1 MVLSTENPEL
11 NYTLDKENLLQHIVN
26 RIRQSLELQEI
37 LDETV
42 AEVRSYLRTDRVKI
56 YRFFEDGSG
65 EVIAESVNR
74 DRLPSLVGLN
84 FPADDIP
91 PHAREMFVK
100 ARQRS
105 IVDVNSRQ
113 IGLSPLTQTKDGES
127 SQFKE
132 IIYRPVD
139 PCHVEYLTAMGVN
152 SSVVVPLMHH
162 EKLWGLLVSHNAISR
177 RVEEREL
184 EFLQLVADQVSVAI
198 AQSALLSQARQQ
210 AEREKTVNRIAAL
223 LHSQPDIP
231 LQAALEETI
240 TAFQGSGG
248 RLYIADQTNHPSQS
262 LSVGVQP
269 IALDANNP
277 AIEQLS
283 SWQTFF
289 SPEAKPSER
298 TRIWAIADFYKQPEL
313 RTLAA
318 LFRSTSIR
326 GVLVIALQYHQQF
339 LGYLSIFRNEVDTE
353 KLWAGHFD
361 PDQRQLKP
369 RNSFAAWKESKKGQP
384 PNWTGNDLELAQAL
398 GEHFSMAIQQH
409 QLYQQIQSLNARLEQ
424 QVRDRT
430 LELEKATEQQK
441 SLAQVIAKIRASLD
455 IDTIIQAAVQEVREM
470 LEADR
475 AIVFRFYPEADCNAG
490 EIVSEDVLPPFN
502 SILLENTHDR
512 WFVEEQSI
520 SRYKQGKVH
529 AIADI
534 HASGLPNYRVEILS
548 QFQIRAKLV
557 VPLLK
562 GENLWGLLCI
572 HQCSGPRQWEPS
584 EIEFVVQIADQLS
597 VALQQTELLTQTQQ
611 QAKQLAQ
618 TLHNLKQAQTHLIQT
633 EKMSSL
639 GQLVAGVAHEINN
652 PVNFIYGNL
661 NHATDYTRELL
672 ELLQLYQHYYPD
684 PVAEIRDH
692 AQEID
697 IDFLTDDLPRI
708 LSSMKTGADR
718 IRQIVLSLRNFS
730 RFDQAEVK
738 AVNIHEGIDSTLM
751 ILQHR
756 LKAKPEHPG
765 IEVIKEYGDLPLV
778 ECYAGQLNQVFMN
791 LLSNAIDAL
800 EEQSHLPNDGL
811 EEETPSNLLP
821 EEETQSDNSQRN
833 PLLPAACRLSPT
845 ITIRTHLSQ
854 ETNGESVVIQIADNG
869 PGIPEKVKE
878 RIFDPFFT
886 TKPVG
891 QGTGLGLS
899 ISYQIVTERHGGTLH
914 CESQLNHGTEFTIKI
929 PLKQSC

>member
-1 MVLSTENPEL
+1 MVLSTEKPEF
-11 NYTLDKENLLQHIVN
+11 NYSLGKEDLLQRIVN

-65 EVIAESVNR
+65 EVIAESVNP
-74 DRLPSLVGLN
+74 DRLPSLLGLN

-91 PHAREMFVK
+91 SHARAMFVK

-105 IVDVNSRQ
+105 IVDVSSQQ
-113 IGLSPLTQTKDGES
+113 IGLSPLSQAEGEES

-132 IIYRPVD
+132 IVYRPVD
-139 PCHVEYLTAMGVN
+139 PCHVEYLKAMGVH
-152 SSVVVPLMHH
+152 SSVVVPLMHY
-162 EKLWGLLVSHNAISR
+162 ENLWGLLVSHNVASR
-177 RVEEREL
+177 AVEEREL

-210 AEREKTVNRIAAL
+210 AEREKTVNHIASL
-223 LHSQPDIP
+223 LHAQPDIP
-231 LQAALEETI
+231 LQAALEQTVA
-240 TAFQGSGG
+240 AFQGSGG
-248 RLYIADQTNHPSQS
+248 RLYISEQANHPARS
-262 LSVGVQP
+262 LSVGAQP
-269 IALDANNP
+269 ISLDTNNP

-283 SWQTFF
+283 SWQIFF
-289 SPEAKPSER
+289 TPEA
-298 TRIWAIADFYKQPEL
+298 THLGQARIWAIADFYNQPEL

-318 LFRSTSIR
+318 LFRTTPIR
-326 GVLVIALQYHQQF
+326 GILVIALQYHQQF

-353 KLWAGHFD
+353 KLWAGRFD
-361 PDQRQLKP
+361 PDQRQLQP
-369 RNSFAAWKESKKGQP
+369 RNSFEAWRESKRGQA
-384 PNWTGNDLELAQAL
+384 PNWTGDDLELAQAL
-398 GEHFSMAIQQH
+398 GKHFSMAVQQH
-409 QLYQQIQSLNARLEQ
+409 QLYQQIQSLNASLEQ
-424 QVRDRT
+424 QVQART
-430 LELEKATEQQK
+430 RELEKATEQQK

-475 AIVFRFYPEADCNAG
+475 AAVFRFYLDTDCQDGA
-490 EIVSEDVLPPFN
+490 IVSENVLSPFP
-502 SILLENTHDR
+502 SLLPTYTRDR
-512 WFVEEQSI
+512 WLGGASVSH
-520 SRYKQGKVH
+520 YKQGEVH
-529 AIADI
+529 AVADVY
-534 HASGLPNYRVEILS
+534 ASGLPDHQVEIFS
-548 QFQIRAKLV
+548 RFQVRASLV
-557 VPLLK
+557 VPLFK
-562 GENLWGLLCI
+562 GEDLWGLLCI
-572 HQCSGPRQWEPS
+572 HQCSGPRHWEPS
-584 EIEFVVQIADQLS
+584 EIEFVGQIADQLS
-597 VALQQTELLTQTQQ
+597 VALQQTELLIQTQQ

-652 PVNFIYGNL
+652 PVNFIYGNI
-661 NHATDYTRELL
+661 NHATDYTGELL
-672 ELLQLYQHYYPD
+672 ELLQLYQHHYPD
-684 PVAEIRDH
+684 PVAEIRDR

-730 RFDQAEVK
+730 RFDQAEIK
-738 AVNIHEGIDSTLM
+738 AVDIHEGIDSTLM

-756 LKAKPEHPG
+756 LKAKPDHPG

-800 EEQSHLPNDGL
+800 EEQSCLPDDGS
-811 EEETPSNLLP
+811 EEGTSSNRP
-821 EEETQSDNSQRN
+821 DERKAQSDTSEQN
-833 PLLPAACRLSPT
+833 PLPAAACRLSPA

-854 ETNGESVVIQIADNG
+854 QVDGAVAVIQIADNG
-869 PGIPEKVKE
+869 PGIPEAVKE

-914 CESQLNHGTEFTIKI
+914 CESKLNQGTEFTIRI
-929 PLKQSC
+929 PLRQSC